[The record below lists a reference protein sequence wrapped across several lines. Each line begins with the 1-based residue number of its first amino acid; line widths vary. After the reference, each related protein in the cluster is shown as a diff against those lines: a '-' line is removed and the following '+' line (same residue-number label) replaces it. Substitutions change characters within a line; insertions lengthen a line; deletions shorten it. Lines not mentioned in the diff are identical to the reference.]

1 MQLAAGAT
9 TLAGSE
15 AGVAKSKFGSV
26 YTVATAA
33 AVSEASAVTR
43 GKSSAA
49 LPTYALQP
57 SLMVGLV
64 TVVGSALFGAA
75 ITL

>member
-1 MQLAAGAT
+1 MVALPLLLVSGAGDST
-9 TLAGSE
+9 
-15 AGVAKSKFGSV
+15 SKFGSV
-26 YTVATAA
+26 YTVATST
-33 AVSEASAVTR
+33 AVSEASAAT

-57 SLMVGLV
+57 SLMVGLI
-64 TVVGSALFGAA
+64 TVDGSALLGAA